1 MAYVWFGCFVI
12 TLALLISAMIDISV
26 LRDELATYRRK
37 GLEDYKARTPKM
49 NLYKK
54 VAKGPMT
61 EDL

>member
-37 GLEDYKARTPKM
+37 GLADSMARTPKL
-49 NLYKK
+49 NLYRKIT
-54 VAKGPMT
+54 KGSLT